1 MPSTTCIPRNY
12 AAQKTSEI
20 NLRWNMKK
28 LQKPTNK
35 QQNAFTTKTTVTQL
49 RADLL
54 HDLKTL
60 PSSKYNFLHTTMYMS
75 I

>member
-1 MPSTTCIPRNY
+1 
-12 AAQKTSEI
+12 
-20 NLRWNMKK
+20 MKK

-35 QQNAFTTKTTVTQL
+35 QQNAFTTKTTITQL